1 MRALLILTAGLSVT
15 TPAIAQ
21 TDTWTFN
28 GPQVPLGNTT
38 TFLSTPS
45 GLLLNAAG
53 FGPGG
58 PVGLFQKNLG
68 GPEVGLGL
76 QNDPAGINEIT
87 TGSFVQLSLLP
98 GVNIMD
104 VSLGTNSTSGGEQW
118 GLALSNTSGVLG
130 SVFQTGT
137 TNTTVTFQSGGA
149 SFLDVT
155 EVSGI
160 AGNGVLVAE
169 MDEPSPGLIPPGTPV
184 PPGIPEPSSLS
195 LYATAL
201 ALLAVVLGHVLRRRD
216 DA

>member
-1 MRALLILTAGLSVT
+1 MSRALILTATSALFFTS
-15 TPAIAQ
+15 PAIAQ
-21 TDTWTFN
+21 DVWTFN
-28 GPQVPLGNTT
+28 GPQGPLGDAT

-53 FGPGG
+53 FGPSG
-58 PVGLFQKNLG
+58 PAGLFQKNLG

-76 QNDPAGINEIT
+76 QNDPAGLNEIS

-130 SVFQTGT
+130 SVFRTGT
-137 TNTTVTFQSGGA
+137 TNTTVTFPSGGA

-169 MDEPSPGLIPPGTPV
+169 MDEPSPGLIPPGTPI

-195 LYATAL
+195 LYGMAL
-201 ALLAVVLGHVLRRRD
+201 ALLAAVMGRIFRRV
-216 DA
+216 